1 MTTNT
6 YELPNPART
15 EERNLRRA
23 LYLTSGILFAEVIGG
38 LFSGSLALMADAGHM
53 FVDVLAMTLS
63 LLAIHVSKRPV
74 GGQFTYGFRRIEV
87 LVALLNGVILLV
99 ICALICYE
107 AIQRLTTPAVIDIPM
122 MLTVAAIGLAANG
135 ASAFFLR
142 HARSINVRSAFL
154 HVVGDLLSS
163 VAIVIGAVC
172 MILWNVPW
180 LDPVLSILIAAVVL
194 FSAYRLVSEAFRIL
208 MEAVPDSI
216 DIESIRQSLLDLPF
230 VKDVHDLHV
239 WIITSGMPSLSC
251 HVVLNESSVIPQDST
266 LREISNV
273 LMEKFGIS
281 HTTVQIES
289 TAFQKSDNE
298 CSPC

>member
-6 YELPNPART
+6 SEHPNQARS

-23 LYLTSGILFAEVIGG
+23 LYLTSGILFAEVVGG
-38 LFSGSLALMADAGHM
+38 LLSGSLALMADAGHM

-99 ICALICYE
+99 ICAFICYE
-107 AIQRLTTPAVIDIPM
+107 AIQRLMTPAVIDIPM

-135 ASAFFLR
+135 VSAFFLR

-154 HVVGDLLSS
+154 HVLGDLLSS

-180 LDPVLSILIAAVVL
+180 LDPTLSILIAAVVL

-208 MEAVPDSI
+208 MEAVPDTI
-216 DIESIRQSLLDLPF
+216 DIDAIRQSLLDLPF

-251 HVVLNESSVIPQDST
+251 HVVLNDSSVLPQDST

>member
-6 YELPNPART
+6 YEHPNPART

-135 ASAFFLR
+135 ASAFFLL